1 MKKKIILAALLIA
14 AGAVA
19 VYRLVNQAP
28 SESLAL
34 GRSETS
40 FLCQLPYSRKTG
52 ERGHRER
59 IQRV

>member
-28 SESLAL
+28 SESLAAN
-34 GRSETS
+34 
-40 FLCQLPYSRKTG
+40 
-52 ERGHRER
+52 ERMLANTY
-59 IQRV
+59 